1 MHRLLLH
8 CALSVGLHA
17 PFFAFFLFSLSWFLS
32 FHARTRCLGARLG
45 FPPCPVPVLRHGS
58 LSIHL
63 PTCSAMKEPSGGETH
78 QEQTEEQ
85 KRGGIPLALF
95 LPSDRIFRVS
105 IPPFPHRVDWTRP
118 TSSIRFHFP
127 STWTC
132 SRAPASASFSASDMA
147 TIAIMRAAAAPT
159 RNLARAAASRSG
171 KVRRATRRRCEA
183 VHDASLTDGRARA
196 APRGA
201 VSMAVDAAG
210 MCSTT
215 CHGAGPEATQP
226 GAIVPRCT

>member
-1 MHRLLLH
+1 MPGH
-8 CALSVGLHA
+8 VVWEHA
-17 PFFAFFLFSLSWFLS
+17 SDSL
-32 FHARTRCLGARLG
+32 
-45 FPPCPVPVLRHGS
+45 PVLSHSFAMVLGPSTS
-58 LSIHL
+58 L
-63 PTCSAMKEPSGGETH
+63 PAVQEP
-78 QEQTEEQ
+78 
-85 KRGGIPLALF
+85 RGGGRPTRSKPRNQKGAFHSPFF

-159 RNLARAAASRSG
+159 RTLARATASRSG
-171 KVRRATRRRCEA
+171 KVRRATRRRSEA
-183 VHDASLTDGRARA
+183 VHDASLTVGRARA
-196 APRGA
+196 TPRGA
-201 VSMAVDAAG
+201 VSMAVDATG